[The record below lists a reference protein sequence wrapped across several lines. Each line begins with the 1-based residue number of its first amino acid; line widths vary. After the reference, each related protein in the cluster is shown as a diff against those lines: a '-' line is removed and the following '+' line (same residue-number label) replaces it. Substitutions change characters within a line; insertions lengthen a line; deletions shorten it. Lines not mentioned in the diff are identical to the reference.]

1 MSKLKKL
8 PEKNLRFILKR
19 MKDDIDRFGR
29 PNDFISGSNRSIIN
43 DIFDDIGL
51 TLDTDDL
58 SFIFALYKLN
68 PNPEVGNLQ
77 IQKLLGYMESTKNMA
92 TIKKFEDLEIWKEAR
107 KLSKEIITIA
117 KESDLKTDFR
127 LKDQIKASSGSVM
140 DNIAE
145 GFERNGNLEFRQ
157 FLSIAKGSAGESR
170 SQLYRVLDFNY
181 INDEKFNVLRIDYE
195 NLSGK
200 INNFISY
207 LNKKDFKGTK
217 FQ

>member
-1 MSKLKKL
+1 
-8 PEKNLRFILKR
+8 
-19 MKDDIDRFGR
+19 
-29 PNDFISGSNRSIIN
+29 
-43 DIFDDIGL
+43 
-51 TLDTDDL
+51 
-58 SFIFALYKLN
+58 
-68 PNPEVGNLQ
+68 
-77 IQKLLGYMESTKNMA
+77 MA
-92 TIKKFEDLEIWKEAR
+92 TITRFEDLEIWQEAR
-107 KLSKEIITIA
+107 RLAKEIHFISIET
-117 KESDLKTDFR
+117 ELKNDFR
-127 LKDQIKASSGSVM
+127 FRDQIKASSGSVM

-181 INDEKFNVLRIDYE
+181 INDEKFNILRIDYE

>member
-1 MSKLKKL
+1 
-8 PEKNLRFILKR
+8 
-19 MKDDIDRFGR
+19 
-29 PNDFISGSNRSIIN
+29 
-43 DIFDDIGL
+43 
-51 TLDTDDL
+51 
-58 SFIFALYKLN
+58 
-68 PNPEVGNLQ
+68 
-77 IQKLLGYMESTKNMA
+77 MA
-92 TIKKFEDLEIWKEAR
+92 TITRFEDLEIWQEAR
-107 KLSKEIITIA
+107 RLAKEIHIISIET
-117 KESDLKTDFR
+117 ELKNDFR
-127 LKDQIKASSGSVM
+127 FRDQIKASSGSVM

-181 INDEKFNVLRIDYE
+181 INDEKFNVLRKDYE